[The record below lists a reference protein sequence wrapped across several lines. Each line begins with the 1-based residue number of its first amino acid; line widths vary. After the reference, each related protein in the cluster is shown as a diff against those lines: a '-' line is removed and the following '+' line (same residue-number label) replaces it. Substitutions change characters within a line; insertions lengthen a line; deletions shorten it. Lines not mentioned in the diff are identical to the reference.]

1 MLLLRERKW
10 RIRKVIKIDMKM
22 PKKCT
27 ECTFCQIA
35 FDSELFENGEPYCCI
50 EIESVESYM
59 DDNTKPDWCPVLE
72 CD

>member
-1 MLLLRERKW
+1 MLLSEDEKW

-22 PKKCT
+22 PKRCT

-35 FDSELFENGEPYCCI
+35 FDSDLFENDELYCCI
-50 EIESVESYM
+50 ESESVDSFM
-59 DDNTKPDWCPVLE
+59 DVNTKPDWCPLLE